1 MVVGLKHSIP
11 FAVQA
16 IPEVTV
22 NGQWLCNTI
31 ASDVENLGNTGFC
44 VRRLVTDKHSTNANA
59 FTSLKDLFNSKSKS
73 FFEHP
78 ANHGKQIYVFDTA
91 HLIENIKNNLLNT
104 DKFVFPEF
112 SYNQGCFG
120 LKVILTG
127 QICTTSMTMTK
138 R

>member
-78 ANHGKQIYVFDTA
+78 ANHGKQIYMF
-91 HLIENIKNNLLNT
+91 LILLIL
-104 DKFVFPEF
+104 
-112 SYNQGCFG
+112 
-120 LKVILTG
+120 LK
-127 QICTTSMTMTK
+127 TSKTIY
-138 R
+138 